1 MKKSREL
8 ELFSHFSSSL
18 APSPND
24 SRLQEDKVP
33 DLADIVPKA
42 RTFSCKLDSNLGH
55 RMTKTRQPKI
65 LARVSFIEEIR

>member
-8 ELFSHFSSSL
+8 ELFSHFSSS
-18 APSPND
+18 PNG
-24 SRLQEDKVP
+24 SRLQVDKVP

-42 RTFSCKLDSNLGH
+42 RIFGCKLDLNLGH